1 MTVVLIKR
9 GDKVT
14 EEKPHED
21 TGRKW
26 LPHKQKREPQKEPVL
41 PRVDLDP

>member
-9 GDKVT
+9 GGEVT

-26 LPHKQKREPQKEPVL
+26 LSTNRKENL
-41 PRVDLDP
+41 RRSQSYQGWILDP